1 MDALHASFPNPLL
14 KPLVTLLVN
23 NGINARKSFLSLCRY
38 QGLPTDLTSSL
49 YDRTKHVTDLA
60 VKLVDTLQTNGV
72 LPSNEDAWTTLD
84 LQLSS
89 PVFSGVMIYALSIHP
104 YASEEEELDILLQ
117 MRLKE
122 KDVLDSRQPYSRM
135 NFNVWSG
142 DIDGRLHPNIKP
154 NPRMAY
160 TIGSAILAT
169 FQKFQGTVIFPR
181 YSNKPLPSR
190 DISTLKRK
198 FPEIRPDEDL
208 KYPVDLDELYGSKRI
223 RLDGPVEMRQRWY
236 PSQLVPR
243 TYFVSSSTAHIS
255 SRFLQAF
262 FNSLCDSLPIT
273 NRISRVNVNRLFMQE
288 NSEFLFYDLTTFTSR
303 CIATRDFIRWLAS
316 QGKGY
321 KVYTRSISEGTVGT
335 TIGDLLEEYAK
346 TVNEFLPW
354 YYDPDKWEGD
364 HGTAGYLGVFGN
376 IASCTFLHGATLGM
390 MARSEDDAG
399 CAGDDAAIN
408 TTDKEEIETGI
419 ATIGVYEPSK
429 VFVIKSTKPTRDS
442 NALYLKRRVFVS
454 LNGNLQLSSHF
465 LPPSFLFTVR
475 AKPEYSRYHVEM
487 SGTRA
492 EMLNRTRSSVMSS
505 FRTAIGLPPAE
516 LASVHGLLK
525 NFYRLHN
532 MPEDGYV
539 PQYHRRRVSDRPF
552 IPSLQH
558 IGSSNFLEE
567 TLVSCFNNYS
577 RVPNR
582 QKVQDGFYFR
592 LRYGMTFE
600 MTERPPDL
608 VVLEKLGIVR
618 KVSYP
623 GDFVDYIGEEAITPV
638 LIEYSQ
644 GSRYAGRRRRYHV
657 CKPIPDWA
665 WNGEIVEFFGE
676 IVSHDEYK
684 VSLSEMICS
693 RVPERITLYSLQM
706 VLKRKRKRMN
716 TFVMMTKTTMY
727 LLRYSLET

>member
-1 MDALHASFPNPLL
+1 MDALYASFPNPLF

-49 YDRTKHVTDLA
+49 YDKTKPVIDVALS
-60 VKLVDTLQTNGV
+60 LVSTLQTNGI
-72 LPSNEDAWTTLD
+72 LNANDDAWTTLD
-84 LQLSS
+84 FYLSS

-117 MRLKE
+117 LRLKE
-122 KDVLDSRQPYSRM
+122 KDVIDSRQPYSRM

-190 DISTLKRK
+190 DINELKRK
-198 FPEIRPDEDL
+198 FPEIRPDDDL
-208 KYPVDLDELYGSKRI
+208 KYPVDLDELYGSKRL

-273 NRISRVNVNRLFMQE
+273 NRISRVNVNRLFIRQ

-316 QGKGY
+316 QGKGF
-321 KVYTRSISEGTVGT
+321 KVYTRSISEGTIET

-354 YYDPDKWEGD
+354 YYDPDGWEGD

-390 MARSEDDAG
+390 MARTEDDAG

-408 TTDKEEIETGI
+408 TTNKEEIEIGI
-419 ATIGVYEPSK
+419 STIGVYEPSK
-429 VFVIKSTKPTRDS
+429 VFVIKSHKPTRDS
-442 NALYLKRRVFVS
+442 NSLYLKRRVFVS
-454 LNGNLQLSSHF
+454 TNGNLQLSSHF
-465 LPPSFLFTVR
+465 LPPNFLYTVKGQR
-475 AKPEYSRYHVEM
+475 EYSRYHVEM
-487 SGTRA
+487 SGSRA
-492 EMLNRTRSSVMSS
+492 EMQNRAMTSVMMS

-516 LASVHGLLK
+516 LGSVHGMLRS
-525 NFYRLHN
+525 FYRFHH
-532 MPEDGYV
+532 MPEDGFV
-539 PQYHRRRVSDRPF
+539 PQYHQRRISDKPF

-558 IGSSNFLEE
+558 LGSSNFLED
-567 TLVSCFNNYS
+567 TLVSCFNGFS

-592 LRYGMTFE
+592 PRYGMTFE

-608 VVLEKLGIVR
+608 VVLEKLGIVS
-618 KVSYP
+618 KVRYP
-623 GDFVDYIGEEAITPV
+623 GDTIDFIGDEAITPV

-676 IVSHDEYK
+676 VVSHDFYD
-684 VSLSEMICS
+684 VSRSIVICF
-693 RVPERITLYSLQM
+693 RVPERITLYSLHM
-706 VLKRKRKRMN
+706 MLKRNRKKMN
-716 TFVMMTKTTMY
+716 TFVMMMKTTMY
-727 LLRYSLET
+727 LRRYRFQ